1 MLYRIAITG
10 PESTGKTSLVRQLA
24 ELYDTVYVPEYARE
38 YLDKNGMDYKPDD
51 VHKMARGQMELE
63 HQMGTKANQVLFAD
77 TELINYKIWLS
88 HSGWEVPAWIT
99 DHIRKNRYDLYLLTD
114 VDLPWVAD
122 GQRANPNDREE
133 LFHRFQEE
141 LDEME
146 ADYAIISGQGMLRL
160 DNAISTIEEYLK
172 L

>member
-1 MLYRIAITG
+1 MAYRIAITG
-10 PESTGKTSLVRQLA
+10 PESTGKTSLIRQLA

-38 YLDKNGMDYKPDD
+38 YLEKNGMDYTAND
-51 VHKMARGQMELE
+51 VVKMAKGQIELE
-63 HQMGTKANQVLFAD
+63 HQLRARANQVLFAD

-88 HSGWEVPAWIT
+88 HYGWEVPQWIT
-99 DHIRKNRYDLYLLTD
+99 EHIRKNRYDLYLLTD
-114 VDLPWVAD
+114 IDLPWVAD
-122 GQRANPNDREE
+122 GQRANPNDREL

-141 LDEME
+141 LDAIE

-160 DNAISTIEEYLK
+160 DNAISTIEEYMK